1 MAIKYL
7 IKLSVRSFIRR
18 PVRTLLTVLAMGVG
32 ISAILIFVSLG
43 FGLQKT
49 MLEQITTQEALLSLD
64 VTSPDLEVL
73 PLDNQMLNKIS
84 KIENVQE
91 ISPLAILPGEITIGK
106 LTSNTNLNVCPR
118 SYLRLGGI
126 FPEYGKIF
134 ERENE
139 ILVSSALAKAFG
151 FEEKEI
157 LKKRAKIKIFLTE
170 KTEKGEETKVKS
182 LENEFLISGVIA
194 DDTMVYL
201 YLPFEA
207 LKSIEISNFN
217 ELKVKVK
224 EGKFLKEVADKL
236 TEMGFLVSSL
246 SETVEEA
253 NKVFMAIQI
262 TLSAFGIVALIVA
275 AIGMANTMTVTLL
288 ERTNEIGI
296 MKAIG
301 ASEADIRNT
310 FLFESALI
318 AISGG
323 LTGIFLN
330 FLASGLLNKG
340 FNILAKGLGGQPV
353 TLFYT
358 PPWFLILII
367 VFSIIVGLISGF
379 FPAKKGAQ
387 MDPLEA
393 LRYK

>member
-1 MAIKYL
+1 MSLKYL
-7 IKLSVRSFIRR
+7 IKLSLRTFVRR
-18 PVRTLLTVLAMGVG
+18 PMRTFLTILAMGVG

-73 PLDNQMLNKIS
+73 PLNNQMLNKIS

-134 ERENE
+134 EGENE
-139 ILVSSALAKAFG
+139 ILVSSALVKAFG

-157 LKKRAKIKIFLTE
+157 LKKKAKIKIFLTE
-170 KTEKGEETKVKS
+170 KTEKGEETRVKA

-201 YLPFEA
+201 YLPFSA

-224 EGKFLKEVADKL
+224 DGKFLKEVADKL

-288 ERTNEIGI
+288 ERTNEIGV

-301 ASEADIRNT
+301 ASDKDVQWM
-310 FLFESALI
+310 FLFESGLI
-318 AISGG
+318 SLCGG

-330 FLASGLLNKG
+330 FLVSKILNTG
-340 FNILAKGLGGQPV
+340 FNMLAKGLGGQAV

-358 PPWFLILII
+358 PFWFLVLII
-367 VFSIIVGLISGF
+367 IFSIVVGFISGF
-379 FPAKKGAQ
+379 FPAKKAGT
-387 MDPLEA
+387 MNPLEA